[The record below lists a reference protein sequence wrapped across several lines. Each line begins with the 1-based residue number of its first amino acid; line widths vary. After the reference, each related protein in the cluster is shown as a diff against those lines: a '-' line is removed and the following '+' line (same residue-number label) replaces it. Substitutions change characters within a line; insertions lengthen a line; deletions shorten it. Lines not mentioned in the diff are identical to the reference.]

1 MRNVF
6 AVLLALPL
14 LLSPAGQDKSKK
26 TYELLYDD
34 VQFLKQQVERLE
46 TRLDGAASDLAAIGA
61 LVRDLVAQF
70 KLFQAD
76 QARTQEN
83 IKGVPLQMQA
93 LLDRLGEI
101 QNQILRVSDDLA
113 VLKSRSDQAPSPA
126 EPEASAAKTDLKA
139 PAQKKPAP
147 AQKKTE
153 QDAEKREA
161 DKTPPRTNLSPQDL
175 YNQAYADYQK
185 GSYDLAMD
193 GYRMF
198 REQFPA
204 NPLADNALYM
214 IGECAYS
221 RKKFAE
227 AIESFDDLIV
237 NYTGSDKIAAAYW
250 KKANALIELKKKDEA
265 VAVLKILISK
275 YPLEEEARSAQE
287 KLKELQGIK

>member
-1 MRNVF
+1 
-6 AVLLALPL
+6 
-14 LLSPAGQDKSKK
+14 
-26 TYELLYDD
+26 
-34 VQFLKQQVERLE
+34 VQFLKQQVQRLE
-46 TRLDGAASDLAAIGA
+46 KRVDGAAGDLTAIGA
-61 LVRDLVAQF
+61 LVRELVAQF

-101 QNQILRVSDDLA
+101 ENQILRVSDDLA
-113 VLKSRSDQAPSPA
+113 VLKSRPDQAPPLA
-126 EPEASAAKTDLKA
+126 APEEAGTKVDPKA
-139 PAQKKPAP
+139 PAQKKPGP
-147 AQKKTE
+147 AQKKAE
-153 QDAEKREA
+153 QVSEKREL
-161 DKTPPRTNLSPQDL
+161 DKAPPRTNQSAQEV

-193 GYRMF
+193 GFRMF

-221 RKKFAE
+221 RKNYAA

-237 NYTGSDKIAAAYW
+237 NYTGGDKVAAAHW

-265 VAVLKILISK
+265 IAVLKLLISK
-275 YPLEEEARSAQE
+275 YPLDEEARSAQE